1 MEENMEPKIEKK
13 TNKKKVFTIV
23 GVVAGVIVIAAA
35 AFIGGRFLNQ
45 RASPVGGLMQVGGG
59 SGAGGAVSMS
69 VEVIPAPE
77 LPTTQPELT
86 GTLAERKDNSI
97 FIQTFSM
104 DTGGG
109 GVQVMSSSSASSVET
124 TGAAP
129 NNSGPKVEV
138 VITNDTKIYKD
149 VTEWDFSSSEG
160 TKKIQQTVEPGDLDD
175 LTKQTMITIWGRKV
189 GDRVIADVIVYS
201 NPISITAP

>member
-13 TNKKKVFTIV
+13 TNKKVFTIV

-45 RASPVGGLMQVGGG
+45 RASPGGGLMQVGGG

-86 GTLAERKDNSI
+86 GTLAERKDNTI
-97 FIQTFSM
+97 YIQTFSM
-104 DTGGG
+104 ETGGG
-109 GVQVMSSSSASSVET
+109 GVQVMSSSSSSSVET
-124 TGAAP
+124 TGAVP

>member
-1 MEENMEPKIEKK
+1 MNENMEPKVEKK
-13 TNKKKVFTIV
+13 TNKKKMFTIV
-23 GVVAGVIVIAAA
+23 GVVAGVIVLVAA

-45 RASPVGGLMQVGGG
+45 RGVQTNSVLPAGG
-59 SGAGGAVSMS
+59 SGVAITGPLEFS
-69 VEVIPAPE
+69 PASE

-86 GTLAERKDNSI
+86 GTLAERKDNTI
-97 FIQTFSM
+97 YIQTFSM

-124 TGAAP
+124 TGAVP
-129 NNSGPKVEV
+129 SNSGPKVEV

-160 TKKIQQTVEPGDLDD
+160 TKKIQQVVEPGDLDD